1 MSRSLRDRGAMK
13 AKASSQQAQRM
24 KNAFENGVLL
34 AHTYEKEKPP
44 PNPKGWWVSE
54 KLDGV
59 RAYWNGEDFYSR
71 SGQRFHAP
79 GFFKE
84 GLPADD
90 HLDGELWLA
99 REQFESCVGIV
110 RTTDPK
116 RAEEWRKLKFLM
128 FDAPIIGGEVD
139 LEYETRQAYC
149 EKVESAAPFAS
160 AVPIRKCEGKAHM
173 ETLLKGVLANGGE
186 GLMLRAPRSVYER
199 TRSHSLLKVK
209 IFLDAEARV
218 IGHSADSKLAGAMGA
233 LECEMPGTGVTFK
246 VGSGL
251 AMAERATMAEGRR
264 LFPKGT
270 VITYKYQGLTAANG
284 KPRFPTY
291 LRTRSDKTWDEVV
304 ADAAMDA
311 ERMAAEAGMPPLAR
325 APSLMAAPPEV
336 GGSAAEPSAEAAGV
350 TVATSSAGKRKHED
364 ILGGE

>member
-1 MSRSLRDRGAMK
+1 
-13 AKASSQQAQRM
+13 M
-24 KNAFENGVLL
+24 KNAFECGVLL

-139 LEYETRQAYC
+139 LGYETRQAYC

-173 ETLLKGVLANGGE
+173 DTLLKGVLANGGE

-209 IFLDAEARV
+209 VFLDAEARV
-218 IGHSADSKLAGAMGA
+218 IGHSADSKLVGAMGA

-311 ERMAAEAGMPPLAR
+311 ERMAAEAGMVPIAR
-325 APSLMAAPPEV
+325 APSLMPAPPEV

-350 TVATSSAGKRKHED
+350 KVATSSAGKRKHE
-364 ILGGE
+364 G